1 MPASRNEQGTIA
13 VLDVG
18 KTNVK
23 LNAVTADGV
32 VLETLSI
39 PNPVLPGPPWRHH
52 DLGAIGEWV
61 FSGLGQ
67 LARRHP
73 LSAFV
78 ASGHGSGGVLV
89 GDDPESGDGTALPMI
104 DYEQPLPEAVNA
116 GYIPLS
122 GSFFDR
128 GSATMHAATHQARQL
143 YWMQEREPEA
153 FSRARWYLGLPQY
166 WAWRLSGVATAETS
180 LLGAQSH
187 LWNVAERHFAPI
199 VEARGWRR
207 LMPPF
212 ADAWQDLGPVRAA
225 LARRYALPEE
235 FRVLVG
241 AHDSSLNH
249 YRYHAAGLSDFIVIS
264 TGTWIVGFS
273 GQTALDRLDEDRGM
287 TLNSDVFGNPLGGVL
302 TMGGREFSYVAGQEP
317 PDGPVPEQIVRRL
330 IGGRTMALPSF
341 GDDNGLFPGSAGHGH
356 ITEPKPET
364 AMERKALALLYCALL
379 TAECVEALGAGPSVV
394 LDGSFLRDPLY
405 ARLVAALL
413 PERQVRFNL
422 DAYGVASGAAL
433 LAGQRTRTGPAPL
446 SLAEVAD
453 IAPLTAAISDY
464 AARWRATARRQAEPV
479 FTDTSKGKS
488 DEPARHSH
496 SSP

>member
-1 MPASRNEQGTIA
+1 MPTPSRDDDGTIA

-23 LNAVTADGV
+23 LNAVTADGL
-32 VLETLSI
+32 VLETLTIS
-39 PNPVLPGPPWRHH
+39 NPVQPGPPWRHH
-52 DLGAIGEWV
+52 DLGAIGEWA
-61 FSGLGQ
+61 FSGLAQ

-73 LSAFV
+73 LSTFV

-89 GDDPESGDGTALPMI
+89 GDDPAEGDGAALPMI
-104 DYEQPLPEAVNA
+104 DYEQAPPEDIRA
-116 GYIPLS
+116 GYSPLS

-143 YWMQEREPEA
+143 YWMQEREPQA

-166 WAWRLSGVATAETS
+166 WAWRFSGVARAETS

-199 VEARGWRR
+199 VDRRCWGR

-212 ADAWQDLGPVRAA
+212 ADAWQDLGSVRKE
-225 LARRYALPEE
+225 LARRYGVSREL
-235 FRVLVG
+235 RILTG

-249 YRYHAAGLSDFIVIS
+249 YRYQAAGLREFTVIS

-273 GQTALDRLDEDRGM
+273 GQTPLDRLDEHRGM
-287 TLNSDVFGNPLGGVL
+287 TLNSDLFGKPLGGVL
-302 TMGGREFSYVAGQEP
+302 TMGGREFSHVAGRDP
-317 PDGPVPEQIVRRL
+317 PDGPVPEQVVLRL
-330 IGGRTMALPSF
+330 VAGRTMALPSF
-341 GDDNGLFPGSAGHGH
+341 GDDSGLFPGSAGQGR
-356 ITEPKPET
+356 IIGPKPET
-364 AMERKALALLYCALL
+364 AVERKALALIYCALL
-379 TAECVEALGAGPSVV
+379 TAECAEALGTGSLVV

-413 PERQVRFNL
+413 PGRHVRFNL

-433 LAGQRTRTGPAPL
+433 LAGQGTRTRPAPL
-446 SLAEVAD
+446 SLAESAD
-453 IAPLTAAISDY
+453 VPSLATAMADY
-464 AARWRATARRQAEPV
+464 AAEWRVAARRQAEPV
-479 FTDTSKGKS
+479 FQ
-488 DEPARHSH
+488 
-496 SSP
+496 

>member
-1 MPASRNEQGTIA
+1 MPTPSRNEQGTIA

-52 DLGAIGEWV
+52 DLGAISEWV
-61 FSGLGQ
+61 FSGIGQ
-67 LARRHP
+67 LCRRHP

-89 GDDPESGDGTALPMI
+89 GDDPEIGEGATLPMI
-104 DYEQPLPEAVNA
+104 DYEQPLPEAIKA
-116 GYIPLS
+116 GYVPLS

-143 YWMQEREPEA
+143 YWMQECEPEA

-166 WAWRLSGVATAETS
+166 WAWRLSGVATSEAS

-199 VEARGWRR
+199 VAARGWGR

-212 ADAWQDLGPVRAA
+212 ADAWQDLGPVRAD
-225 LARRYALPEE
+225 LARRHGLPQGL
-235 FRVLVG
+235 RILVG

-249 YRYHAAGLSDFIVIS
+249 YRYHAAGLHEFTVIS

-273 GQTALDRLDEDRGM
+273 GQTSIDKLEENRGM

-302 TMGGREFSYVAGQEP
+302 TMGGREFSLVAGPGQP
-317 PDGPVPEQIVRRL
+317 SDPVPEQIVRRL
-330 IGGRTMALPSF
+330 IAGRTMALPSF
-341 GDDNGLFPGSAGHGH
+341 GDDNGLFPGSAGQGR
-356 ITEPKPET
+356 ISGPKPET
-364 AMERKALALLYCALL
+364 AMERKAVALVYCALL
-379 TAECVEALGAGPSVV
+379 TAECIEALGAGPLVV

-413 PERQVRFNL
+413 PDRQVRFNL

-433 LAGQRTRTGPAPL
+433 LAGQHSRRRPAPL
-446 SLAEVAD
+446 SLAEASDVAS
-453 IAPLTAAISDY
+453 LTAAISDY
-464 AARWRATARRQAEPV
+464 ATEWRARARQPAEPV
-479 FTDTSKGKS
+479 F
-488 DEPARHSH
+488 H
-496 SSP
+496 